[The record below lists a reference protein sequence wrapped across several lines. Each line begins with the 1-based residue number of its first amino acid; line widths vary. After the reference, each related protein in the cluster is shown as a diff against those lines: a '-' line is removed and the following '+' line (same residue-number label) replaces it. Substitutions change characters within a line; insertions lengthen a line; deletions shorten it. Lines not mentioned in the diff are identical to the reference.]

1 MVNFMLMSHFPPNFR
16 KANWRYIFVRK
27 GKPASPASGKAR
39 VYGICRMASASEPE
53 SSRSCA
59 ELPNP
64 AQSKALIK
72 ALDTLQDYDK
82 NRREKI
88 TETLTEAA
96 KEAAEQDGVSAGQS
110 AGGGSSLLSG
120 FAELI
125 HQNGN
130 APNNVHV
137 MFANLLFH
145 QCFRAT
151 ASWLYQKCRAGSEFG
166 QDEFRSI
173 YGTFIVSDGTIE
185 WLQEPKRSVDDVLV
199 ALMLPNKGFQELIR
213 LGASAEQAGR
223 FPSRMRKCMNRFQGS
238 HAFVVGFAGSSCW
251 LLLVFHCTHSLF
263 LDKRMC

>member
-1 MVNFMLMSHFPPNFR
+1 MTKR
-16 KANWRYIFVRK
+16 
-27 GKPASPASGKAR
+27 G
-39 VYGICRMASASEPE
+39 CMASASGPE

-64 AQSKALIK
+64 GVSEALTK
-72 ALDTLQDYDK
+72 ALDTLHDCDK
-82 NRREKI
+82 DRQEKI
-88 TETLTEAA
+88 TQTL

-166 QDEFRSI
+166 QHEFRSI
-173 YGTFIVSDGTIE
+173 YGTFIVSNGTIK
-185 WLQEPKRSVDDVLV
+185 WLQERERSVDDVFV
-199 ALMLPNKGFQELIR
+199 ALMLSSSTLASDLEK
-213 LGASAEQAGR
+213 LGASAEQVGR
-223 FPSRMRKCMNRFQGS
+223 FPHKILDSMQKIRCW
-238 HAFVVGFAGSSCW
+238 HALVVGFARSF
-251 LLLVFHCTHSLF
+251 LLVVA
-263 LDKRMC
+263 RV

>member
-1 MVNFMLMSHFPPNFR
+1 
-16 KANWRYIFVRK
+16 
-27 GKPASPASGKAR
+27 
-39 VYGICRMASASEPE
+39 MASASEPE

-185 WLQEPKRSVDDVLV
+185 WLQEPKRSVDDVFV
-199 ALMLPNKGFQELIR
+199 ALMLSSSTRASDLLS
-213 LGASAEQAGR
+213 LGASAEQVGR
-223 FPSRMRKCMNRFQGS
+223 FPPKILDSMLKIRCW
-238 HAFVVGFAGSSCW
+238 HALVVGFARSF
-251 LLLVFHCTHSLF
+251 LLVVA
-263 LDKRMC
+263 RV